1 MKYVVTDSE
10 EVPRG
15 VKSMER
21 ESRGWLP
28 WAEGGEHGEFQFGKM
43 RRFWRWMVG
52 MVEQHECP

>member
-1 MKYVVTDSE
+1 MRTWCSVKYVVTDSE

-28 WAEGGEHGEFQFGKM
+28 RAEGGEHGRVSVWEDEKVLEMDG
-43 RRFWRWMVG
+43 G
-52 MVEQHECP
+52 DG